1 MVSNK
6 KNMKYF
12 RVKIGYGKD
21 DFISIDETE
30 LPRAIIAQG
39 TGRVAVF
46 KEGTVGGNHIA
57 AIVPDY
63 QRALGFARD
72 YQLTGE
78 DYGQLG
84 SKTNEYR
91 LALEEATQ
99 QANLTIGSG
108 KSEHKLLEG

>member
-1 MVSNK
+1 
-6 KNMKYF
+6 MKYF

-46 KEGTVGGNHIA
+46 KEGTVAGNHIA

-63 QRALGFARD
+63 QRALGYARD
-72 YQLTGE
+72 YTLNGE
-78 DYGQLG
+78 DYAELG
-84 SKTNEYR
+84 TKKDEH
-91 LALEEATQ
+91 LDMLVEATK

-108 KSEHKLLEG
+108 KPDQKLLG

>member
-1 MVSNK
+1 
-6 KNMKYF
+6 MKYF

-21 DFISIDETE
+21 DFISVDETE

-46 KEGTVGGNHIA
+46 KEGTVAGNHIM

-72 YQLTGE
+72 YQLSGE
-78 DYGQLG
+78 DYSELG
-84 SKTNEYR
+84 SKPNEYR
-91 LALEEATQ
+91 MALQEATQ
-99 QANLTIGSG
+99 QANLAIGDG
-108 KSEHKLLEG
+108 KTGQKLLG